1 MIAHKALG
9 YHSRVMSEQ
18 KRIMILG
25 NYSAAF
31 AGNRE
36 AVNAYTGEI
45 FTNGAG
51 SLDELNCDSDL
62 KYNYSQAK
70 RIKSVSIF

>member
-9 YHSRVMSEQ
+9 YHSRAMSEQ

-25 NYSAAF
+25 NYSLAF

-51 SLDELNCDSDL
+51 ILDELNCDSDL

-70 RIKSVSIF
+70 GIKSVWIF